1 MPKKSLTY
9 VLCVILTVLL
19 LSVMVSAEDA
29 TFSGAEF
36 DVKGFDD
43 PSALSDGNTQ
53 TTYATATHGTPRVT
67 VTREGNISGI
77 YVIFD
82 KIPSGWTI
90 SDKEESVKVECG
102 TNGFL
107 HEFISISDNFTN
119 SVSELV
125 LTFPVGTVVSEIYA
139 FSEGDIPEWVQIWE
153 LPHEKADLLLIA
165 SHGGD
170 EHVFFAG
177 VIPYYAI
184 ERQMNVQVAYLVNN
198 NDSHE
203 RPHEILSGLWKV
215 GIRNYPVFS
224 DIPDISVTADDR
236 TDAKNMAIDAYGK
249 IGYTFDSFVEYI
261 TECIRRFK
269 PIVIVSH
276 DSDGENGQGI
286 HVLCADAIAEALNCS
301 LNEGK
306 YLGSVEKYGTWMPEK
321 VYLHLYSENKILIDI
336 DKPYESLGGKTPF
349 EVSREGFECHKTQ
362 LWTWYD
368 WMFGSTSA
376 PINKASE
383 IEKHSPCKYG
393 LFHTT
398 VGNDKPGSDF
408 FQNTK
413 SHAEKEQDLET
424 QTVGTIAPVETL
436 PSELVVPGINTEE
449 SASETDADRPE
460 SKAPFKID
468 KKFVIVAIVLTSVGV
483 CIVVIIFTVIS
494 SKTNVRARKRKQAER
509 RKRMNKI

>member
-1 MPKKSLTY
+1 MMKKSLTY
-9 VLCVILTVLL
+9 VICIVLAVFL
-19 LSVMVSAEDA
+19 FAAFVSADEA
-29 TFSGAEF
+29 VFSGADL

-53 TTYATATHGTPRVT
+53 TTFATATHGSPRVT
-67 VTREGNISGI
+67 VTREGNIGGV

-82 KIPSGWTI
+82 KTPASWSI
-90 SDKEESVKVECG
+90 SDKEGSVTVECG

-107 HEFISISDNFTN
+107 HEFINVAEKFGG
-119 SVSELV
+119 VEELIFN
-125 LTFPVGTVVSEIYA
+125 FPVGTVISEIYV
-139 FSEGDIPEWVQIWE
+139 FSDGDIPDWVQMWQP
-153 LPHEKADLLLIA
+153 PHEKADLLLIP

-177 VIPYYAI
+177 VIPYYAV
-184 ERQMNVQVAYLVNN
+184 ERGMNVQVAYLVKG

-203 RPHEILSGLWKV
+203 RPHEILSGLWKA

-224 DIPDISVTADDR
+224 DIPEVSATANDR
-236 TDAKNMAIDAYGK
+236 TDAKNNALDAYGRL
-249 IGYTFDSFVEYI
+249 GYNFDHFVQYI

-276 DSDGENGQGI
+276 DSDGENGNGT
-286 HVLCADAIAEALNCS
+286 HVICADAIAESLNCS
-301 LNEGK
+301 LNDGK
-306 YLGSVEKYGTWMPEK
+306 YLDSVDKYGTWMPEK
-321 VYLHLYSENKILIDI
+321 VYLHLYSENKVTIDI
-336 DKPYESLGGKTPF
+336 DKPFESLGGKTPF
-349 EVSREGFECHKTQ
+349 EVSREAFECHKTQ

-393 LFHTT
+393 LYHTT
-398 VGNDKPGSDF
+398 VGNDKPGGDF

-424 QTVGTIAPVETL
+424 QTIGTIAPVETI
-436 PSELVVPGINTEE
+436 PSELVVPGIDTEDQT
-449 SASETDADRPE
+449 ADETDIDKIDTK
-460 SKAPFKID
+460 SPFKFD
-468 KKFVIVAIVLTSVGV
+468 KKFVMVAIVLVAVGI
-483 CIVVIIFTVIS
+483 CIAVIIFTVAS
-494 SKTNVRARKRKQAER
+494 SKTNVRTRKRRQAER
-509 RKRMNKI
+509 RNRNK